1 MALETD
7 PLDPLSAL
15 RETDAGQFVSPKTE
29 VHLSS
34 VYLELGLSSRSQ
46 LARALAET
54 VRAD

>member
-34 VYLELGLSSRSQ
+34 VYLELGLSSQ